1 MVFLESGRWNHQE
14 KPRGFVRNVRAHLSF
29 VLIVRPLRTVACSS
43 QPCSASLVLDWGRGR
58 VACNQDVKPRMG
70 FAGVKE
76 LRVCVKGVSLNYGD
90 GHGNP
95 LQCSYLENPL
105 DRGAWWAAVHGIVKS
120 QTRPKQLSRQALN
133 CGI

>member
-14 KPRGFVRNVRAHLSF
+14 KPRGFVRNVRAHLSS
-29 VLIVRPLRTVACSS
+29 VLIVRPLRTVVCSS

-58 VACNQDVKPRMG
+58 VACNQDAKPRMG

-76 LRVCVKGVSLNYGD
+76 LRVCVKGVSLNYGE

-95 LQCSYLENPL
+95 PSVLTWRIPWTEEPGGLQSMGLPRVRHNRSNLAGRC
-105 DRGAWWAAVHGIVKS
+105 
-120 QTRPKQLSRQALN
+120 
-133 CGI
+133 